1 MDIWLIF
8 HSFCQF
14 INEVTY
20 CSTSCRL
27 LDFGKDIKDVG
38 QENPSHTVQD
48 IFRTLIRQGKK
59 RERSTGKIFYTARK
73 RWSDKI
79 RTKTDTGRLGE

>member
-14 INEVTY
+14 INEGTY
-20 CSTSCRL
+20 CCTSRKL
-27 LDFGKDIKDVG
+27 LDFCGNVEDVG
-38 QENPSHTVQD
+38 QENPSYIVQD
-48 IFRTLIRQGKK
+48 IFRTLIYQGKEK
-59 RERSTGKIFYTARK
+59 ERSARKNLYAARK
-73 RWSDKI
+73 RRSDKI